1 MMEEKF
7 LSDVSE
13 EEEEGMMI
21 M

>member
-13 EEEEGMMI
+13 EGMTI

>member
-1 MMEEKF
+1 MEEKF

-13 EEEEGMMI
+13 EEEGMMI